1 VQFNLNGNLRYLSS
15 GGVSLAAN
23 VSGIADGGALN
34 HRSLIEKQMFNMSTE
49 DKLKT
54 VSPTFGNTVLP
65 AVFHS
70 VEDKNITLTP
80 LNLIGNFGVF
90 DLDPCGLQWHKT
102 ANKIISLPDD
112 GLIEQWNGR
121 VWLNPPYSNP
131 KPFIKKL
138 AEHGNGIA
146 LVLNST
152 DTDWFQEY
160 GLKKANGMYLLKGR
174 PKFTRMDMSPVSI
187 MRGVVLFAYGEQN
200 CQALKN
206 CQLNGYYVGLQN
218 GR

>member
-1 VQFNLNGNLRYLSS
+1 MDLQTYIQNAVKASRANTLANSDQLTLGELILKLEPIVKNQKEGEEATVRYDFEYLFPTS
-15 GGVSLAAN
+15 
-23 VSGIADGGALN
+23 
-34 HRSLIEKQMFNMSTE
+34 IEEWS
-49 DKLKT
+49 
-54 VSPTFGNTVLP
+54 
-65 AVFHS
+65 
-70 VEDKNITLTP
+70 
-80 LNLIGNFGVF
+80 
-90 DLDPCGLQWHKT
+90 
-102 ANKIISLPDD
+102 
-112 GLIEQWNGR
+112 GR

-152 DTDWFQEY
+152 DTEWFQEY

-206 CQLNGYYVGLQN
+206 CQLNGYYVGL
-218 GR
+218 

>member
-1 VQFNLNGNLRYLSS
+1 MNTTFEKTKNSTDEWYTPIEIIN
-15 GGVSLAAN
+15 SL
-23 VSGIADGGALN
+23 G
-34 HRSLIEKQMFNMSTE
+34 Q
-49 DKLKT
+49 
-54 VSPTFGNTVLP
+54 
-65 AVFHS
+65 
-70 VEDKNITLTP
+70 
-80 LNLIGNFGVF
+80 F
-90 DLDPCGLQWHKT
+90 DLDPCAPEKPLWQT
-102 ANKIISLPDD
+102 ATTMYDKNID
-112 GLIEQWNGR
+112 GLKQVWSGR

-152 DTDWFQEY
+152 DTEWFQEY

-206 CQLNGYYVGLQN
+206 CQLNGYYVGL
-218 GR
+218 

>member
-1 VQFNLNGNLRYLSS
+1 MHNIS
-15 GGVSLAAN
+15 
-23 VSGIADGGALN
+23 
-34 HRSLIEKQMFNMSTE
+34 
-49 DKLKT
+49 
-54 VSPTFGNTVLP
+54 
-65 AVFHS
+65 
-70 VEDKNITLTP
+70 DKNITLTP
-80 LNLIGNFGVF
+80 LNLISKIGSF
-90 DLDPCGLQWHKT
+90 DLDPCGLQFHKT
-102 ANKIISLPDD
+102 ANKIIYLPDD
-112 GLIEQWNGR
+112 GLVEEWNGR

-187 MRGVVLFAYGEQN
+187 MRGVVLFAYGIESN
-200 CQALKN
+200 ELLKN
-206 CQLNGYYVGLQN
+206 CKLFGRYVALNE
-218 GR
+218 

>member
-1 VQFNLNGNLRYLSS
+1 
-15 GGVSLAAN
+15 
-23 VSGIADGGALN
+23 
-34 HRSLIEKQMFNMSTE
+34 MSTE
-49 DKLKT
+49 DKLKN

-80 LNLIGNFGVF
+80 LDLIDNFGVF

-112 GLIEQWNGR
+112 GLVEEWNGR

-206 CQLNGYYVGLQN
+206 CQLNGYYVADS
-218 GR
+218 RP